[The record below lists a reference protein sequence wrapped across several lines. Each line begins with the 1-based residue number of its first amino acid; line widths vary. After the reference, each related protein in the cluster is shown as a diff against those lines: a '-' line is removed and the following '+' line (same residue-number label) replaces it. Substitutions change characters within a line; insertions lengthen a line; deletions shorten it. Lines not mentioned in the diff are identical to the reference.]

1 MLCLAGLI
9 AMNRHFVTFYSSCFI
24 FESSIA
30 LQNRIQH
37 AKYLFFKTKKM
48 KTKQNKQS
56 CNYFLTPKI

>member
-24 FESSIA
+24 FEISIA

-37 AKYLFFKTKKM
+37 AQILFLQNRKIESETEQTIIQLFF
-48 KTKQNKQS
+48 N
-56 CNYFLTPKI
+56 P

>member
-9 AMNRHFVTFYSSCFI
+9 AKNRHFVTFYSSCFI

-37 AKYLFFKTKKM
+37 AQISFLQNKKNENETEQTILQLFF
-48 KTKQNKQS
+48 N
-56 CNYFLTPKI
+56 P